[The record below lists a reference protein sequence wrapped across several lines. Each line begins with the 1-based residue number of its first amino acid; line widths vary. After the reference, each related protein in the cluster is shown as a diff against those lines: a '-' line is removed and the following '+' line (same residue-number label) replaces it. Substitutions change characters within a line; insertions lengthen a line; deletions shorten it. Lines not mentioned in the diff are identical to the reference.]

1 MGALHF
7 EMTMDNSHYMRK
19 IRESRQAI
27 LDSGKTAE
35 MQMSKIDGMHK
46 RMAMGIGA
54 ALGVQQIASFGREL
68 INITG
73 QFQVFEAVLTN
84 TLQSPEKAKSSMGML
99 SEFAATTPFQ
109 VDELTGSFVKLANQG
124 FTPTYQ
130 QMIKLGD
137 LASSTGKGFGQL
149 TEAIIDA
156 QVGEFER
163 LKEFGIRASKQ
174 GDKVTFTFKEQA
186 TQVDFTAASIREYM
200 LSLGALEGVAGSN
213 AKIAATL
220 TGQMSNLQDGIT
232 NMMNKIGQS
241 SEGALSGVLS
251 SASYLVEH
259 YEEVGRVLTL
269 LVATYGTYRAAL
281 MLAVAQQKALAVIET
296 VRGFNKLTIALR
308 RSTQAQILLNNAV
321 GANPYAKLAAIILG
335 LGLAIW
341 QGVEAATA
349 FERELNK
356 IADME
361 FSNANNE
368 IDKLDKLKDAL
379 EETTEGSQNRREA
392 IVALNSQFGSYF
404 SNLLTEKST
413 VDDITTAYNEATT
426 AINGKARAQALE
438 KGHAKI
444 TEKYQDIQIESKDGL
459 LGVLMGLTEDVE
471 KKKEIRAGYSDYIK
485 LLNERVG
492 DEKDFEY
499 KMGLVALDVFEE
511 YYGSGDV
518 VLNDFVEKERNRN
531 VKSSSFYRYASAY
544 SNAIAGERADKNKYN
559 NDIDDI
565 YNPSK
570 FPTNEARINA
580 EAITTKYNNELL
592 TLKSKKLSKI
602 EFNKESVELEKR
614 KVEELIELYIKL
626 GFTKDQAQQKAGG
639 KGQEVVSTSIYGDS
653 YRKAAKE
660 WEIAKKALAAI
671 KKDKD
676 NFSDKARKDAVD
688 AEAKAKKTF
697 VALGGDTT
705 SNTATESAYEKAITD
720 QKRKNAAERHDI
732 DKQRTDDKLKLIK
745 LEYDEEMAAI
755 QLLEDKARA
764 LATKEGQKFDNSSFV
779 DARTVAGEV
788 QTFKTEEVEKDRA
801 KADVDAWNAHLAEY
815 GTALQKEE
823 AITKIYAQKIL
834 DAKNEGERLTL
845 GKERD
850 AELKAVKEPLNA
862 LLAQYQ
868 DHADK
873 VKTIEENLEKDLVV
887 LREGYANAK
896 TPKERERIKGTIDTR
911 ELNAEFE
918 IMQQQIDWSTLFSNL
933 GSSSTTALKALK
945 GNLESYVT
953 SAGDKI
959 SPEIMQTIIEA
970 METLDTELVDR
981 SPIESLLDGY
991 QEYGVSLEKIKSAK
1005 EEIATLDKEGK
1016 KDTNEYAAATKS
1028 LTDAEKARAASIS
1041 KMSQGA
1047 NEIGEK
1053 GREVVG
1059 VAGQICDTLGNLG
1072 VSVPEALTGAI
1083 DGLGSV
1089 FGALESIDLAKPFSI
1104 VTGAIG
1110 VVTGVIDTVASL
1122 FGGSN
1127 EISEGVFDHYDK
1139 LMSTLD
1145 DVIAKQKELIGGMSG
1160 EEAVAQ
1166 TQKSIELVEK
1176 QIEASQNLGKDF
1188 LASGASWRSH
1198 SEGYKLNKSLKA
1210 YKSDFENIGIGGVID
1225 GNISKL
1231 FDLSAEQLQ
1240 TIKNEIP
1247 AAWASLDDNTRGY
1260 LQSVID
1266 GNEEITELINAQNE
1280 ALTGI
1285 SFDSAKSEL
1294 ESFLNN
1300 ADATFEDVADS
1311 FESNMMTAI
1320 NRVIASGLDDDLQ
1333 QWYENFAKAMEN
1345 DGLSEQEREDLQKQ
1359 YEDIYKNA
1367 LEEREA
1373 AYEIA
1378 GVDPETEEDKREGSS
1393 KGGMATASQDSV
1405 DENNGRLT
1413 SIHGLIFDMSD
1424 SQKQQLALNIANLPK
1439 LQHLGTMNSH
1449 LATISENTA
1458 YCRHLEAM
1466 GQNMGQLQSDMS
1478 AVKLTMSDI
1487 QMNGLRMKR

>member
-84 TLQSPEKAKSSMGML
+84 TLQSPEKAKSSMRML

-213 AKIAATL
+213 AKIAETL

-251 SASYLVEH
+251 GASYLVEH

-341 QGVEAATA
+341 QGVEAASA

-413 VDDITTAYNEATT
+413 VDNITMAYNEATT
-426 AINGKARAQALE
+426 AIYNKAKAQAAE
-438 KGHAKI
+438 KGYAEIEEEYSEGQVEKINNLRAKLKSAKVD
-444 TEKYQDIQIESKDGL
+444 EF
-459 LGVLMGLTEDVE
+459 DVE
-471 KKKEIRAGYSDYIK
+471 QILRQYIGDMNVSDHGEFTYK
-485 LLNERVG
+485 T
-492 DEKDFEY
+492 FENI
-499 KMGLVALDVFEE
+499 LSE
-511 YYGSGDV
+511 YYDDDGHWKRLGAWLDQYDV
-518 VLNDFVEKERNRN
+518 DAIELKNQTAEKLNKVRDYDTTLNIKFGNKGYDTKSERTG
-531 VKSSSFYRYASAY
+531 V
-544 SNAIAGERADKNKYN
+544 
-559 NDIDDI
+559 
-565 YNPSK
+565 
-570 FPTNEARINA
+570 
-580 EAITTKYNNELL
+580 EAILNRYKKGIEKAGDLSPELF
-592 TLKSKKLSKI
+592 SEEKI
-602 EFNKESVELEKR
+602 ELEKQ
-614 KVEELIELYIKL
+614 KVIELVDLYVKL

-639 KGQEVVSTSIYGDS
+639 KGQEVVSTSIYGNS

-660 WEIAKKALAAI
+660 WEVAKKALAAI

-688 AEAKAKKTF
+688 AEAKAKKAF
-697 VALGGDTT
+697 IALGGDTT

-745 LEYDEEMAAI
+745 LEYDEEIAAI

-779 DARTVAGEV
+779 DARAVAGEV
-788 QTFKTEEVEKDRA
+788 QTFKTKEVEKDRA

-896 TPKERERIKGTIDTR
+896 TPEERERIKGTIDTR

-970 METLDTELVDR
+970 MEKLDTELVDR

-1005 EEIATLDKEGK
+1005 EEIAKLDKEGK

-1231 FDLSAEQLQ
+1231 FDLSAKQLQ

-1333 QWYENFAKAMEN
+1333 QWYENFAKAMES

-1393 KGGMATASQDSV
+1393 KGGMATASQESV

-1413 SIHGLIFDMSD
+1413 SIHGIIFDMSD
-1424 SQKQQLALNIANLPK
+1424 IQKQQLALNIASLPK